1 MRLESLT
8 VELRP
13 RSPWEAMEL
22 GTALVRRHAAVVWG
36 AWLVFTGLVFALL
49 NLAAWSIG
57 HLWLAFLL
65 MWWLRPVFD
74 RIPLYVLSRAV
85 FGAAPRVGET
95 LRAQLRWGWRP
106 MRGHLTWRRLSPMRA
121 ATLPVDLLEGADRKR
136 LPERRRVIA
145 GGVGGPA
152 MLLISACALFVLSL
166 ELSLLGLT
174 LLFVPDQMVPQIA
187 QDLMADF
194 GKGIPPWAQFALNL
208 VDWLAVAFVEPF
220 YIGAGFGLYLNRRTQ
235 LEAWDLEIAF
245 RRMRRRLESAAT
257 TAGALLLALALLL
270 PAAWPAQAAD
280 PDVCPDAPKPAATP
294 AKPAAKKPADKLAK
308 EAKAAA
314 EAAADGDEDTR
325 PEFDTRTLEQ
335 IFGEDTVDHRSFDR
349 AAAKAYCDP
358 LLRPKLTRTTW
369 QRRDREETPK
379 EEEPRQAPSWMK
391 GLSALAGFL
400 VENALWLLLGVL
412 LVVLFVTRR
421 RWWPWL
427 AAATAMPEPEPPPVD
442 THELAEAEPLPP
454 DVATVARRLWAEGQP
469 RRALALLYRASVEA
483 MVARIDAHPPPG
495 ATEADCLRLSRRLPE
510 AEDRE
515 AFQRM
520 VRVWQYAAYGHTLP
534 GAEEFDTLVGT
545 LAQRFRWAA

>member
-36 AWLVFTGLVFALL
+36 AWLVVTGLVFALL

-85 FGAAPRVGET
+85 FGATPRVGET

-194 GKGIPPWAQFALNL
+194 GKGIPPWAQFALTL
-208 VDWLAVAFVEPF
+208 VDWLAVAFV
-220 YIGAGFGLYLNRRTQ
+220 
-235 LEAWDLEIAF
+235 
-245 RRMRRRLESAAT
+245 
-257 TAGALLLALALLL
+257 
-270 PAAWPAQAAD
+270 
-280 PDVCPDAPKPAATP
+280 
-294 AKPAAKKPADKLAK
+294 
-308 EAKAAA
+308 
-314 EAAADGDEDTR
+314 
-325 PEFDTRTLEQ
+325 
-335 IFGEDTVDHRSFDR
+335 
-349 AAAKAYCDP
+349 
-358 LLRPKLTRTTW
+358 
-369 QRRDREETPK
+369 
-379 EEEPRQAPSWMK
+379 
-391 GLSALAGFL
+391 
-400 VENALWLLLGVL
+400 
-412 LVVLFVTRR
+412 
-421 RWWPWL
+421 
-427 AAATAMPEPEPPPVD
+427 
-442 THELAEAEPLPP
+442 
-454 DVATVARRLWAEGQP
+454 
-469 RRALALLYRASVEA
+469 
-483 MVARIDAHPPPG
+483 
-495 ATEADCLRLSRRLPE
+495 
-510 AEDRE
+510 
-515 AFQRM
+515 
-520 VRVWQYAAYGHTLP
+520 
-534 GAEEFDTLVGT
+534 
-545 LAQRFRWAA
+545 